1 MAVGEDVQGA
11 HPELVVGLYESV
23 EGKGVP
29 EGIPFDDDLE
39 EFGEF
44 NRRQGRCDESCEL
57 KIKSWS
63 DKPRSK

>member
-44 NRRQGRCDESCEL
+44 NRR
-57 KIKSWS
+57 
-63 DKPRSK
+63 